1 MLRAFA
7 LLLVLPA
14 PVLAEEAAPPSAD
27 TCLLATKKYSQGAV
41 VVDNGVA
48 LLCQA
53 GGRWRMGNQVVHCL
67 SQGKAHSDGGR
78 IAAPGPDGPIIQI
91 CTKGRWT
98 DQHAAAPA
106 SDASF

>member
-1 MLRAFA
+1 MLRAIV
-7 LLLVLPA
+7 LLLTLPTL
-14 PVLAEEAAPPSAD
+14 VLAEEAAIPTAD

-53 GGRWRMGNQVVHCL
+53 GGRWRMGDQVVHCL

-78 IAAPGPDGPIIQI
+78 IVAPGPNGPIIQV

-98 DQHAAAPA
+98 DQHTAAPA
-106 SDASF
+106 SEASF